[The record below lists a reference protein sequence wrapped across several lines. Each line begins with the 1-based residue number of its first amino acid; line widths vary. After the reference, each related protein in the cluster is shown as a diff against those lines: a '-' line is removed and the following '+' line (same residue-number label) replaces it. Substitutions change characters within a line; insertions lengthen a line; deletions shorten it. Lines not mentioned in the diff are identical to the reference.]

1 MIAVVQYQGHLQTGQ
16 SQSGMEDLHFNV
28 TRKFANEHV
37 TVVHPRR
44 WNSDV
49 PALMDMLTRQEIHRV
64 ILIGYSWGA
73 GYTCM
78 KFAKL
83 APEWGIKIP
92 LALLCDPVYRPTW
105 MPGWLPANP
114 LNIYSLDRRTK
125 IHVPQTIKRVAWV
138 RQKLSIPNGHEL
150 VSEYGHTHIVPGRVI
165 NGHTHMTIDEAP
177 EWFSLVRNELEFEL
191 DPGP

>member
-1 MIAVVQYQGHLQTGQ
+1 MTAVVQYQGHLQTGQ
-16 SQSGMEDLHFNV
+16 SQSGMEDLHFQV
-28 TRKFANEHV
+28 TRKFANENI
-37 TVVHPRR
+37 TVIHPRR

-49 PALMDMLTRQEIHRV
+49 AALMDMLVRQEIHRV

-78 KFAKL
+78 KFAKM

-105 MPGWLPANP
+105 MPSWLPANP
-114 LNIYSLDRRTK
+114 LNFRSVCKTTK
-125 IHVPQTIKRVAWV
+125 IEVPQSIKRVAWV
-138 RQKLSIPNGHEL
+138 RQKISVPSGHDL
-150 VSEYGHTHIVPGRVI
+150 VSEFGHTHIVPGRVL
-165 NGHTHMTIDEAP
+165 NYSHVGIDEAH
-177 EWFSLVRNELEFEL
+177 EWFSLVKNELEFEL